1 MSNCLQVTSG
11 KKKQETNRR
20 RFLLGSAW
28 LLLST
33 PLVFSGA
40 ELSQQTP
47 PPRFPLSVA
56 PPPTLN
62 SAPALSVALG
72 DLVIVF
78 DKTTLPE
85 AQKQIKLGRI
95 DNSGDAS
102 ESSFWLC
109 YSISGSGSQERIWLL
124 SHGGGD
130 DHVIDGVAARI
141 SSTRVT
147 TNFCPELPAA
157 FQPVRLNNK
166 IWLRSPATEIR
177 KQFGKPSLQRGM
189 WLHYE
194 SERELLNDPRAKDW
208 SADKLYE
215 IGELSV
221 RIRAGKV
228 IELWAT
234 KSVSD

>member
-1 MSNCLQVTSG
+1 MPTSYLSG
-11 KKKQETNRR
+11 KTKKEKNRQMS
-20 RFLLGSAW
+20 LLGSAW
-28 LLLST
+28 FLLLS
-33 PLVFSGA
+33 PLNFSGA
-40 ELSQQTP
+40 DLSQQIP
-47 PPRFPLSVA
+47 PPRFPLSEA
-56 PPPTLN
+56 PPATLN
-62 SAPALSVALG
+62 SAPASSVALG

-78 DKTTLPE
+78 DETTLAE

-95 DNSGDAS
+95 DNRGDAS

-109 YSISGSGSQERIWLL
+109 YSISGSGSQEQIWLL

-130 DHVIDGVAARI
+130 DVIDGVAARI
-141 SSTRVT
+141 SSTPVT
-147 TNFCPELPAA
+147 ANSCPELPAA

-177 KQFGKPSLQRGM
+177 KQFGKPSLQRGA

-194 SERELLNDPRAKDW
+194 SERELLNDPRAKGW
-208 SADKLYE
+208 GADTLYE
-215 IGELSV
+215 YGELSV

-234 KSVSD
+234 VLVSD

>member
-1 MSNCLQVTSG
+1 M
-11 KKKQETNRR
+11 R

-28 LLLST
+28 LLLLS

-40 ELSQQTP
+40 ELSQQNP
-47 PPRFPLSVA
+47 PPRFPLGDEA

-62 SAPALSVALG
+62 SAPASSVVLG

-85 AQKQIKLGRI
+85 AQKQVKLGRI
-95 DNSGDAS
+95 DNRGDAS

-109 YSISGSGSQERIWLL
+109 YSISGSGRQEQIWLL
-124 SHGGGD
+124 SDGEMGGD
-130 DHVIDGVAARI
+130 EHVIDGVAARI

-147 TNFCPELPAA
+147 TNSCPELPAA

-166 IWLRSPATEIR
+166 IWLRSPAAEIR
-177 KQFGKPSLQRGM
+177 KQFGKPSLQRGA
-189 WLHYE
+189 WFHYE
-194 SERELLNDPRAKDW
+194 SRRELLNDPRAKDW
-208 SADKLYE
+208 GADTLYE
-215 IGELSV
+215 YGELSV

-234 KSVSD
+234 LSVGDS